1 MAARPRLALGVF
13 RPLGQPPHQLS
24 PAGVQPPGR
33 AAIRYN
39 SGVEF
44 VVITIF
50 PQFVEQVFSWGIL
63 RRAVESG
70 KVSYRLVDPR
80 AFTDD
85 RHKSV
90 DDVAYGGRPGM
101 VMLCEPIFK
110 AMDALAEQG
119 ALKEERRFVHLTPAG
134 RLLTSEL
141 ARELAKQQQLILL
154 AGRYEGIDQRVV
166 DAFADDEISVG
177 DYVLSGGELAAMVLI
192 DAVARFIPQVVGDE
206 RSVAQDSFA
215 DGLLDHPHY
224 TRPPEFR
231 GMKVPP
237 VLLSGHHAEI
247 EKWRREQAEQLTR
260 QRRPDLWQRY
270 LARKSSRDS
279 EQGEAK

>member
-1 MAARPRLALGVF
+1 M
-13 RPLGQPPHQLS
+13 
-24 PAGVQPPGR
+24 
-33 AAIRYN
+33 
-39 SGVEF
+39 EF

-279 EQGEAK
+279 EQGEGK